1 MSKMK
6 HSKASLRVSLCLLT
20 WNELEGC
27 KRDLPKIPPVFDR
40 IYAIDNS
47 SVDGTVQFLVEN
59 GIEVI
64 KQNTKTYNGAY
75 IDAINELQDSSV
87 VFFHPKGTINVDS
100 LLDAEIAMRSGIDFL
115 LASRIMNG
123 AQNEEDFRIFKPRK
137 WFVLLVGYACKI
149 RWGIG
154 KRYYLDDPLHG
165 YRGLSMNF
173 AHSLELK
180 VSGVT
185 ADIEMIKHA
194 YRGGFKLKKFPVLEF
209 PRMNGSTHFPAFST
223 GKKILKYIFTK

>member
-1 MSKMK
+1 VSELNDQKQN
-6 HSKASLRVSLCLLT
+6 LRVSLCLLT

-47 SVDGTVQFLVEN
+47 SVDGTVEFLIEN

-64 KQNTKTYNGAY
+64 KQDTKTYNGAY
-75 IDAINELQDSSV
+75 VDAINELQESSV

-100 LLDAEIAMRSGIDFL
+100 LLDADIAMRSGIDFL

-123 AQNEEDFRIFKPRK
+123 GQNEEDSKLFKPRK
-137 WFVLLVGYACKI
+137 WFVLLVSYACKV

-154 KRYYLDDPLHG
+154 KRFYLDDPLHG
-165 YRGLSMNF
+165 YRGLSMSF
-173 AHSLELK
+173 IQSLELK
-180 VSGVT
+180 PSGVT
-185 ADIEMIKHA
+185 ADVEMIKHA
-194 YRGGFKLKKFPVLEF
+194 YRGGFRLKKFPVVEF
-209 PRMNGSTHFPAFST
+209 PRTIGSTHFPAFST
-223 GKKILKYIFTK
+223 GKKILRYVFTY